1 MGYVIVGIAA
11 FALGISLT
19 LLCLHLRETRQSDLI
34 KDKTSRQS
42 DKIKETDELQSENK

>member
-19 LLCLHLRETRQSDLI
+19 LLCLHLREIR
-34 KDKTSRQS
+34 RN
-42 DKIKETDELQSENK
+42 DEREEKN